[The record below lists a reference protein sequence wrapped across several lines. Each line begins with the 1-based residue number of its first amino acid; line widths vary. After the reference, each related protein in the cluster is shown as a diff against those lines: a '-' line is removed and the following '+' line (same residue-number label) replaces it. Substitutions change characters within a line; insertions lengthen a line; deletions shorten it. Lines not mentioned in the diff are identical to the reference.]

1 MDNDAPNSRT
11 RLVNFER
18 WFRFWDAALGVV
30 GRAVCELCYDYH
42 VLRAKPVRASF
53 RLLASPNS
61 RVGYLPVTDHLE
73 ILGIA
78 EISCTDEREGC
89 RTAIGNNQRAFR
101 IAGATVA
108 SNGRRGVLGAE

>member
-1 MDNDAPNSRT
+1 MLRT
-11 RLVNFER
+11 RVQD
-18 WFRFWDAALGVV
+18 WSI
-30 GRAVCELCYDYH
+30 

-108 SNGRRGVLGAE
+108 SNGRRGVLGENENSDDVSHNRSLRIRELRRELATIAARE